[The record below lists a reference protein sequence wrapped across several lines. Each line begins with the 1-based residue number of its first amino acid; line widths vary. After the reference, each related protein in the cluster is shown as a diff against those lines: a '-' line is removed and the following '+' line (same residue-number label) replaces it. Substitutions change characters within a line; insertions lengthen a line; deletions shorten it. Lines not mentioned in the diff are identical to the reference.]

1 MERWNDSRG
10 RCWRDLYSSFLSQPS
25 KMLGFFSSRRILPPS
40 VHYPEAPKT
49 LDCRLCRYESR
60 PDLVRI
66 KLILAARGSAVKAA
80 EILIGDH
87 MKSRRTSRHAQQKAW
102 RVGAPTNLVE
112 ANRQHPRINAITDHG
127 FESKS
132 LGIDVQFRQPHDS
145 PNLTGWLSCLAPLL
159 EAENKV
165 TAGCVREGCD
175 IAQEFPFIIVGS
187 EGFKLRGI
195 DLREGKIES
204 HGP

>member
-1 MERWNDSRG
+1 
-10 RCWRDLYSSFLSQPS
+10 
-25 KMLGFFSSRRILPPS
+25 MLGFFSSRRILPPS

-112 ANRQHPRINAITDHG
+112 ANRQHPRINAVHG
-127 FESKS
+127 S
-132 LGIDVQFRQPHDS
+132 
-145 PNLTGWLSCLAPLL
+145 
-159 EAENKV
+159 
-165 TAGCVREGCD
+165 
-175 IAQEFPFIIVGS
+175 
-187 EGFKLRGI
+187 
-195 DLREGKIES
+195 
-204 HGP
+204 